1 MFDKCAKM
9 SPKMLANSLISVY
22 RAKTLG
28 QVWKKILF
36 SCEKFWHSQLN
47 IQGFVVTIQTKVG
60 TFVDAN
66 GNVNHTFKKLFNNNY
81 ILI

>member
-28 QVWKKILF
+28 QVWKKNYFLVK
-36 SCEKFWHSQLN
+36 SSDMLN
-47 IQGFVVTIQTKVG
+47 LI
-60 TFVDAN
+60 
-66 GNVNHTFKKLFNNNY
+66 FKDSW
-81 ILI
+81 

>member
-1 MFDKCAKM
+1 M
-9 SPKMLANSLISVY
+9 
-22 RAKTLG
+22 
-28 QVWKKILF
+28 
-36 SCEKFWHSQLN
+36 
-47 IQGFVVTIQTKVG
+47 VTIQTKVG

>member
-28 QVWKKILF
+28 QVWKKKLF
-36 SCEKFWHSQLN
+36 SCEKF
-47 IQGFVVTIQTKVG
+47 
-60 TFVDAN
+60 
-66 GNVNHTFKKLFNNNY
+66 
-81 ILI
+81 